1 MRTAAFRM
9 NRKYLE
15 EQTLD
20 AKNCAMSDQ
29 NESVLVVDDDPY
41 VLESIASLLSHFG
54 YSVVT
59 SNSAETA
66 MRAVQSKPV
75 QVVLTDIKMPVV
87 TGVELLGNIHA
98 YDPQIPV
105 ILMTAYAELEVAVD
119 AIKKG
124 AFDFI
129 TKPYNADYLLHTIE
143 KAVKYTEL
151 IRMERDYKK
160 TLEETVRTRT
170 RELSDAL
177 EMAKSVSR
185 ELISRLTVVAEYRD
199 TDTGEH
205 INRIGL
211 YSKKIAEQLQ
221 LAPDFV
227 DALTFAS
234 SMHDIGK
241 IGIPDNILLKQG
253 PLTRDEFEV
262 MKTHASMGE
271 KILAGSSY
279 PSIQLA
285 ASVALNHHER
295 FDGGGYPRGLRGT
308 DIPIEGRIVM
318 LADQYDALRSVR
330 PYKKALSHA
339 ETFDIIVHGDERTK
353 TSHFDPDVLSV
364 FRRIAPAMNDIF
376 EQYSS

>member
-1 MRTAAFRM
+1 M
-9 NRKYLE
+9 N
-15 EQTLD
+15 
-20 AKNCAMSDQ
+20 SQ
-29 NESVLVVDDDPY
+29 NGQVLVVDDDPY
-41 VLESIASLLSHFG
+41 VLESISSLLRAYG

-59 SNSAETA
+59 SDCAATA
-66 MRAVQSKPV
+66 MRNVQSRPV
-75 QVVLTDIKMPVV
+75 QVVLTDIKMPGV
-87 TGVELLGNIHA
+87 TGVELLGNIHT
-98 YDPQIPV
+98 YDSHIPV
-105 ILMTAYAELEVAVD
+105 ILMTAYAELDVAVD
-119 AIKKG
+119 AVKKG

-129 TKPYNADYLLHTIE
+129 TKPYNADYLVHTID
-143 KAVKYTEL
+143 KAVKYAEL

-177 EMAKSVSR
+177 EMAKNMSK

-211 YSKKIAEQLQ
+211 YSKRLAEQLE
-221 LAPDFV
+221 LAPVFV

-253 PLTRDEFEV
+253 PLTADEFEI

-271 KILAGSSY
+271 KILSGSSY

-295 FDGGGYPRGLRGT
+295 FDGGGYPRGLKGT

-318 LADQYDALRSVR
+318 LVDQYDALRSVR
-330 PYKKALSHA
+330 PYKEGFSHA
-339 ETFDIIVHGDERTK
+339 DACAIILDGDGRTK
-353 TSHFDPDVLSV
+353 RTHFDPAVLNAFEQIEHV
-364 FRRIAPAMNDIF
+364 FADIF
-376 EQYSS
+376 EQHGS